1 MQYCNF
7 KFRVKQ
13 LNENVLSALIKLLQI
28 VANSNCHV
36 AKWLTKT
43 RTNKPACKSDLKV
56 GKKGLYGL
64 VIIWNLVYKSRIL
77 ITMEQS
83 SAAEILLE
91 DEHLQNLVLSFA
103 KILL

>member
-13 LNENVLSALIKLLQI
+13 LNENILSALIKLLQI
-28 VANSNCHV
+28 VANFNCHV

-56 GKKGLYGL
+56 GKKGLHGL

-77 ITMEQS
+77 ITT
-83 SAAEILLE
+83 
-91 DEHLQNLVLSFA
+91 
-103 KILL
+103 